1 MNSNYSPYPFN
12 DDTNNT
18 NNFSNIEEKFN
29 DNDYIN
35 KKRLQNT
42 EKIND
47 SQRKQFFGFDV
58 NKVNNTLEKF
68 HTLHNQTDDDNE
80 SMNGVTSGSFKP
92 PNAPISVGSE
102 KKENTENMQIRAAYN
117 YNQPHQQPQPQPQQ
131 QNKYI
136 PMPNASKE
144 MGEKNYKEA
153 YHGGGNSGSVLPN
166 YLFPS
171 QLISPSSTEY
181 LQSPITN
188 SNQDILI
195 KKINYMI
202 HLLEENKDER
212 TNNVTEEIILYGFL
226 GVFTIFLVDS
236 FSKVGKY
243 VR

>member
-18 NNFSNIEEKFN
+18 NNFSNIEGSFN

-35 KKRLQNT
+35 QKRLQNT

-80 SMNGVTSGSFKP
+80 SLNGVTSGSFKP
-92 PNAPISVGSE
+92 PNAPISIGSE

-117 YNQPHQQPQPQPQQ
+117 YNQSQPQPL
-131 QNKYI
+131 QNKSF
-136 PMPNASKE
+136 PMSNVSKE
-144 MGEKNYKEA
+144 IGEKNYKEA
-153 YHGGGNSGSVLPN
+153 YRSGGNNGSALPN

-181 LQSPITN
+181 LQTPITN